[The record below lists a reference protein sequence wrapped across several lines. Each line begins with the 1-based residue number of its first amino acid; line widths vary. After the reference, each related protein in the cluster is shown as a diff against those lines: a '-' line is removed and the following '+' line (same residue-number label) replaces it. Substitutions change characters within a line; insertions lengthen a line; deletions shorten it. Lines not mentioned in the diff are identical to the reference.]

1 MSGLPEIEEVGA
13 AHRQQLRNLTVLSGD
28 TGQPDPTYPVGF
40 FEVPVGELTQKV
52 GIVLITEV
60 DNRLVVAIP
69 FLAWHRTVAKRVL
82 PEKSLL
88 KASVVSA
95 VFEDRQLEGLAAVLP
110 ARKLW
115 VGILSPDF
123 EDSLSF
129 DPDEEEPPD
138 VWFDQDGPHRLP
150 QAESLVQV
158 ADQLFAFQSAASELG
173 DGDPVAKRFEA
184 LEAALAEIKKSLVP
198 EKPSGAAPAAVPK
211 WPERPPGLMDPPPM
225 PGLDPDVVRSARA
238 AGVPMSQL
246 QTMSKMIQKDRPK
259 LTDLPARPA
268 VPKNPLSES
277 EDEGDAGALEAT
289 MADGQGQ
296 DPMQVAVLKL
306 TQIAHKLS
314 KQKKSGSSLDL
325 ILDGGSGSHSEASSS
340 SSSHRSAA
348 ALRKLRRALV
358 DQPKLIY
365 EVIEQNMAEDFQC
378 LTQLPGAQ
386 AVPVSARA
394 WLELRS
400 KVQQYQTPV
409 RLLWGVAG
417 ILDCLR
423 NNDVDA
429 ARARC
434 GLLLRQGDQLSI
446 DKGLWTVAAEL
457 SLEDSPPFSSFATHT
472 LPTETEAPHTKL
484 VDGRWMDLILH
495 RLSSYDL
502 LTEKKKLSAKKFLPP
517 PGAEDEAKGGG
528 KSKKGGKGDKG
539 KGKSGGG
546 NPSNAAAV
554 AADPAT

>member
-1 MSGLPEIEEVGA
+1 MAIRVS
-13 AHRQQLRNLTVLSGD
+13 LTLLILWA
-28 TGQPDPTYPVGF
+28 F
-40 FEVPVGELTQKV
+40 FEVPVGDLTQKV
-52 GIVLITEV
+52 GIILITEV
-60 DNRLVVAIP
+60 ESRLVVAIP

-88 KASVVSA
+88 KASAVSA

-115 VGILSPDF
+115 VGVLSPDF

-150 QAESLVQV
+150 QADSLVQV
-158 ADQLFAFQSAASELG
+158 ADQLFAFQSAVSEAG
-173 DGDPVAKRFEA
+173 EGDPVTKRFEA
-184 LEAALAEIKKSLVP
+184 IKKSLVP
-198 EKPSGAAPAAVPK
+198 EKPSSALPAAVPK

-259 LTDLPARPA
+259 LTDLPARPV

-277 EDEGDAGALEAT
+277 EDEGDAGALDTT

-306 TQIAHKLS
+306 TQIAQRLS

-325 ILDGGSGSHSEASSS
+325 ILDGGSGSLSEASSS
-340 SSSHRSAA
+340 SSSHKSAA
-348 ALRKLRRALV
+348 ALRKLRRTLL

-400 KVQQYQTPV
+400 KVQHYQTPV

-417 ILDCLR
+417 VLDCLR
-423 NNDVDA
+423 SNDIDA

-434 GLLLRQGDQLSI
+434 GLLLCQGDQLSI

-457 SLEDSPPFSSFATHT
+457 SLEDSPPFSSFATHA
-472 LPTETEAPHTKL
+472 LPTQTEAPHTKL

-502 LTEKKKLSAKKFLPP
+502 LTEKKKKLGAKKFPP
-517 PGAEDEAKGGG
+517 TPGAEEEAKGGG

-546 NPSNAAAV
+546 NPSNAAA
-554 AADPAT
+554 APADPAV